1 MADTQL
7 SYLRMTFKNS
17 DGKNYSI
24 QMRYPKDNL
33 TTEDIDTVM
42 DLIVTKN
49 IISTKG
55 GDLTTVSDG
64 GVLVRSFTDLV
75 D

>member
-1 MADTQL
+1 MADTQV
-7 SYLRMTFKNS
+7 SYLRMTFKNAE
-17 DGKNYSI
+17 GKSYSI
-24 QMRYPKDNL
+24 QMRYPKDDL
-33 TTEDIDTVM
+33 TTEQIDTVM

-55 GDLTTVSDG
+55 GDLASVYDG

>member
-1 MADTQL
+1 MADTQV
-7 SYLRMTFKNS
+7 SYLRMIFKNADDKS
-17 DGKNYSI
+17 YSI

-33 TTEDIDTVM
+33 TTEDIETVM

-49 IISTKG
+49 IVSTKG
-55 GDLTTVSDG
+55 GDLASVYDG
-64 GVLVRSFTDLV
+64 GVLIRSFTDLV